1 MTSNDDHEKSTLG
14 KGLIFSFTLN
24 NDLGQPFKGI
34 HWLLTYHELE
44 LVTGTAG
51 APPPPPPP
59 GIRKNLSIFARHQP
73 EPFVITTI
81 SSAAIVLTISAGHCA
96 ACGALLLYFRY
107 FIWRWL
113 LASGCSTARCS
124 SLRLSMS
131 PAQNFHWANIRDEG
145 FIQLHSTKSD

>member
-81 SSAAIVLTISAGHCA
+81 SSAAIVLTISAGHSA
-96 ACGALLLYFRY
+96 ACGALLLFQIFY
-107 FIWRWL
+107 IAMAAGQWL
-113 LASGCSTARCS
+113 LHSKMQFTEAFNVTS
-124 SLRLSMS
+124 SIFSLS
-131 PAQNFHWANIRDEG
+131 EY
-145 FIQLHSTKSD
+145 